1 MSKQTACIMGEPG
14 GPLCVCIW
22 GEPGAT
28 DCIDCFHSSASPTS
42 ERESAAAKMEKFLK
56 GRCKAPTECHPS
68 LNTFPES
75 QCLDVE
81 SKIEHVVRACEM
93 ENRVFKLYAT
103 GKNKP
108 RSVSRHHS
116 RGNHVTAFCR

>member
-1 MSKQTACIMGEPG
+1 MCMYMG
-14 GPLCVCIW
+14 
-22 GEPGAT
+22 GAG
-28 DCIDCFHSSASPTS
+28 CHRLHRLLSLKCFTYFR

-56 GRCKAPTECHPS
+56 GHCKAPTECHPS

-81 SKIEHVVRACEM
+81 SKMEHVVRACEM

-116 RGNHVTAFCR
+116 RRNHVTAFCR